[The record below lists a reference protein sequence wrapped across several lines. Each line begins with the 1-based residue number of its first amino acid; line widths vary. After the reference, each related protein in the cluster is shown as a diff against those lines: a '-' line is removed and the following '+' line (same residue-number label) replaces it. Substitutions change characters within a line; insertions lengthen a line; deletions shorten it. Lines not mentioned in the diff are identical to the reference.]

1 MSSTFFNQNTKLTS
15 SEFTKQ
21 KNFIN
26 RFKIINSNIEP
37 HIKDTYKIN
46 YNDYD
51 YLLRICPSNNTIDYN
66 SNYYGDI
73 YYSNKLIKQDS
84 TLDSSCNLTKIFTTS
99 EYNFS
104 DISINDYNKKKFC
117 TN

>member
-1 MSSTFFNQNTKLTS
+1 MSSTFFNPNTKLTS
-15 SEFTKQ
+15 SESTKQ

-26 RFKIINSNIEP
+26 RFKISNSKIKP
-37 HIKDTYKIN
+37 YIKDTYKIN

-51 YLLRICPSNNTIDYN
+51 YLLRICPSNNTIIYN
-66 SNYYGDI
+66 NNYYGDI
-73 YYSNKLIKQDS
+73 FYGNKLIKQDNS
-84 TLDSSCNLTKIFTTS
+84 LNSLCNLTKIFTTS

-117 TN
+117 SN

>member
-1 MSSTFFNQNTKLTS
+1 MSSSFFNTNTKLTS

-26 RFKIINSNIEP
+26 RFKINNSNIQP
-37 HIKDTYKIN
+37 HIKNTYKIN

-51 YLLRICPSNNTIDYN
+51 YLLRICPNNNTIKDN
-66 SNYYGDI
+66 NYYGDI
-73 YYSNKLIKQDS
+73 YYGNNLKKHNH
-84 TLDSSCNLTKIFTTS
+84 TLDSSCNLRKIFTTS

-117 TN
+117 SN

>member
-1 MSSTFFNQNTKLTS
+1 MSSAFFNPNTKLTS
-15 SEFTKQ
+15 SESTKQ

-26 RFKIINSNIEP
+26 RFKISNSKIKP
-37 HIKDTYKIN
+37 YIKDTYKIN

-73 YYSNKLIKQDS
+73 FYGNKLKNSGS
-84 TLDSSCNLTKIFTTS
+84 TSYSSCNLTKIFTTS
-99 EYNFS
+99 KYNFS

-117 TN
+117 SN